1 MGQGI
6 SLVSHSSLP
15 DRLPQATRSQKG
27 LNWPYDA
34 KVIGYHT
41 GLMQVRGVPDGRV
54 LQEGQL
60 PGAVT
65 ALAPHQ

>member
-41 GLMQVRGVPDGRV
+41 GLTNLFRSEE
-54 LQEGQL
+54 EGND
-60 PGAVT
+60 
-65 ALAPHQ
+65 